1 MTDMPYRPVAVKG
14 SPGQYRVQPNRSLH
28 GRASSPGFTLLL
40 TSTGIVRQQQSTAGD
55 TTDVELY
62 DMVDENPLA
71 YIHPSDRERVSKQ
84 FDRLLADDA
93 GAVFATE
100 FRLRDTTDTYHW
112 FEAKGSSCPTS
123 GPLSDTLVIA
133 RHIQQR
139 SQTDDRRRSTNVAI
153 EQLQQTT
160 QHLLTTS
167 DAEEA
172 AQIAM
177 AGIEKVFNF
186 SIAGIWLANDAQTRL
201 EPITMS
207 ERGKSLIDTQPVYS
221 ADSESLSWTA
231 FRSQTPK
238 KIDDMWD
245 HPERVNDET
254 PIRSE
259 IIVPVGELGM
269 LNIGSTE
276 TAAFSNDDF
285 KNVQVWGNTVES
297 ALVRVA
303 QIDRLQKRETALKRE
318 RDRLEDFTDII
329 SHDLRNLVNVAHGHL
344 GMARS
349 QKDLSRLDTVVN
361 AIERMD
367 DIIDDTL
374 TLAKQGDTV
383 DEMERVDIEV
393 MATNCLSVTDTA
405 TATFECPDNFSIL
418 ADSDRLAHVFE
429 NLFRNA
435 VDHGGTDV
443 TVTLGRT
450 NDGFYVADDGPGIP
464 PADRESVFESGYSTA
479 TDGSGLGLRIV
490 QQMVEAHGWSIT
502 VTESNAGGARFE
514 VSGVTFVE
522 T

>member
-55 TTDVELY
+55 TTDLELY

-285 KNVQVWGNTVES
+285 KNV
-297 ALVRVA
+297 
-303 QIDRLQKRETALKRE
+303 
-318 RDRLEDFTDII
+318 
-329 SHDLRNLVNVAHGHL
+329 
-344 GMARS
+344 
-349 QKDLSRLDTVVN
+349 
-361 AIERMD
+361 
-367 DIIDDTL
+367 
-374 TLAKQGDTV
+374 
-383 DEMERVDIEV
+383 
-393 MATNCLSVTDTA
+393 
-405 TATFECPDNFSIL
+405 
-418 ADSDRLAHVFE
+418 
-429 NLFRNA
+429 
-435 VDHGGTDV
+435 
-443 TVTLGRT
+443 
-450 NDGFYVADDGPGIP
+450 
-464 PADRESVFESGYSTA
+464 
-479 TDGSGLGLRIV
+479 
-490 QQMVEAHGWSIT
+490 
-502 VTESNAGGARFE
+502 
-514 VSGVTFVE
+514 
-522 T
+522 